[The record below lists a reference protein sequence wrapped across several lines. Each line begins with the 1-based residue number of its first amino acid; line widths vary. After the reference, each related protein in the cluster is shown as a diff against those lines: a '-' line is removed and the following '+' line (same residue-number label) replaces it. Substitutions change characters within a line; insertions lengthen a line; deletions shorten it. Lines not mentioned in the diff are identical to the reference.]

1 MFKRYRLLFYF
12 VLLVTFYA
20 ATSFAGLDSI
30 MVISRTNRTLVDS
43 CECDSCYWGNVPT
56 DSPVRLDT
64 VLWCLTWDDPSGAH
78 PPFSNGMISLLD
90 PDCNWWS
97 QYFSCWR
104 TDYMPIWWERFS
116 SGCKPGNPLNCDNR
130 EYCNNYYDSIGIWLH
145 FYDSVTIA
153 DSFGNGCMSAK
164 FCIQVDDTA
173 IIRINDSLIGY
184 CGFKTNCE
192 TTPPGISNQCPY
204 YCFDGG
210 TDTLPSGDTLPKD
223 LYLTVGLNEI
233 EVCTRSNYTPYGG
246 IIYRLDAHM
255 TTATDDAKPDIA
267 SIFPPDSSFINA
279 YNINIGCGDRC
290 ERVFAINWDS
300 GDGLDVTDCM
310 VYTSRNS
317 AEVPYYVYSLED
329 TFFHN
334 WDNFVTGL
342 RDIDGGR
349 GGAGLI
355 VDYSDSTL
363 RFNPRMPPVA
373 LFGWGMQI
381 DSTYLMDLCGED
393 TTIIFD
399 AANYGK
405 WRYFLD
411 QYPPQPVYSG
421 IGGGP
426 WAWPPDG
433 GIGLTIFHPPY
444 PVKLVFNYWLRAAI
458 WDRPGFNVFT
468 SRIPRS
474 NIDESSL
481 NFIVDGSTFSPTV
494 VDTHDVIG
502 GTGNFYNPAWINMK
516 YRKYQS
522 HWLNSGS
529 LWGVYTTWKPK
540 TGSPD
545 GIKDKT
551 RSDVC
556 YGTNYMPNIPTMSFS
571 HVFVSSGLSFATIF
585 STYFAPDT
593 FSLLGEV
600 LTDGYIED
608 ELPYT
613 SINEIPIVDTAGTK
627 LKYRLNFNGGD
638 SYLDEINLIRIASIG
653 TLKVVQTTDGGYHS
667 IGGLLV
673 KDTEC
678 TICDTCYADTLNH
691 FTVDTTGTL
700 TVVFE
705 NPRDNVDLQFG
716 LFPLQSFFIKDDTLK
731 DILSDAGR
739 AITVRIETQEGY
751 DTLSII
757 SSQMLRTTKWV
768 NVSKDYID
776 NDSLVINLVWDSDR
790 PYRHYC
796 FFLDTVE
803 SNSYTVDSISLTVA
817 IINGQDTVTAIL
829 NSIDSGFVQI
839 LADDELD
846 LDFTYTKPGSDS
858 IETVY
863 LVTNGF
869 FTYYDS
875 TADSLEATV
884 NITTDDITIEEFNS
898 ATAVSGAFIFIDNGT
913 TQESGFTDGSG
924 VFNPT
929 ADLDYTY
936 DIYVYKIGYRPL
948 KVQHSGTPIYDN
960 EIWYSDIQLQ
970 GDVVAEAGDTLTI
983 LPGTGVWVKHTS
995 AVWNYAYDLN
1005 SRVDIMAYG
1014 GHIQAF
1020 GTEDDPV
1027 IFRPTPGGSGLY
1039 QWAGILAKNGGSFDI
1054 NWATIEYVDAVA
1066 GIQGGTGPGNCKLVH
1081 TRHIGNQ
1088 GVYGDWRSSSAQDG
1102 WFQAD
1107 TCYVEGRFMFLRNAD
1122 SCWARA
1128 CTLSA
1133 SSSAHE
1139 CFYVDNCSS
1148 TVTFDACSL
1157 YSYTSQGGRNMSDGK
1172 SNFIDCAFKGTAKA
1186 ISQYGQL
1193 ELNSSRID
1201 AGNTSYGL
1209 YEANTSSEIIS
1220 RNTIFENYSSGGVL
1234 LRSANDFG
1242 TLENP
1247 GHNCFLDSSAQN
1259 EYAIYNDTKESID
1272 AEWNYFA
1279 WKRFACPPTVSAD
1292 STDEWCDPDST
1303 KTPKIIVKKD
1313 VIVPREFALGN
1324 AVPNPFNSTVAIEFD
1339 VPKEAEV
1346 KLEVF
1351 NLLGK
1356 KVITL
1361 KNEELSAGR
1370 YRVLWDSRD
1379 ASGHE
1384 MPSGTY
1390 LYRMRSGDEFEETKK
1405 MILIK

>member
-1 MFKRYRLLFYF
+1 MEHIDTSGADWAFRILNQANCNTFIDEFECYKVEHPESLMAVIANDEFYSINGI
-12 VLLVTFYA
+12 T
-20 ATSFAGLDSI
+20 GLEFPGDACDTCNW
-30 MVISRTNRTLVDS
+30 VVDS
-43 CECDSCYWGNVPT
+43 AGSLIVEFTDIDTTCTLLLSVPAIASFYEGYENTPDSSRMLTVTAYDPDDQEYDTLETVPPRMMS
-56 DSPVRLDT
+56 DFAYIYLSQDYNN
-64 VLWCLTWDDPSGAH
+64 SGA
-78 PPFSNGMISLLD
+78 
-90 PDCNWWS
+90 
-97 QYFSCWR
+97 
-104 TDYMPIWWERFS
+104 
-116 SGCKPGNPLNCDNR
+116 
-130 EYCNNYYDSIGIWLH
+130 
-145 FYDSVTIA
+145 VTIKLYWA
-153 DSFGNGCMSAK
+153 EKYPYAGFAIFKASQSGMD
-164 FCIQVDDTA
+164 IDTL
-173 IIRINDSLIGY
+173 S
-184 CGFKTNCE
+184 
-192 TTPPGISNQCPY
+192 ISEVIKN
-204 YCFDGG
+204 G
-210 TDTLPSGDTLPKD
+210 TDTL
-223 LYLTVGLNEI
+223 
-233 EVCTRSNYTPYGG
+233 
-246 IIYRLDAHM
+246 
-255 TTATDDAKPDIA
+255 
-267 SIFPPDSSFINA
+267 SSALIN
-279 YNINIGCGDRC
+279 
-290 ERVFAINWDS
+290 
-300 GDGLDVTDCM
+300 
-310 VYTSRNS
+310 
-317 AEVPYYVYSLED
+317 SL
-329 TFFHN
+329 
-334 WDNFVTGL
+334 
-342 RDIDGGR
+342 
-349 GGAGLI
+349 
-355 VDYSDSTL
+355 DST
-363 RFNPRMPPVA
+363 
-373 LFGWGMQI
+373 
-381 DSTYLMDLCGED
+381 
-393 TTIIFD
+393 
-399 AANYGK
+399 
-405 WRYFLD
+405 
-411 QYPPQPVYSG
+411 
-421 IGGGP
+421 
-426 WAWPPDG
+426 
-433 GIGLTIFHPPY
+433 
-444 PVKLVFNYWLRAAI
+444 
-458 WDRPGFNVFT
+458 
-468 SRIPRS
+468 
-474 NIDESSL
+474 
-481 NFIVDGSTFSPTV
+481 
-494 VDTHDVIG
+494 
-502 GTGNFYNPAWINMK
+502 
-516 YRKYQS
+516 
-522 HWLNSGS
+522 
-529 LWGVYTTWKPK
+529 GVYL
-540 TGSPD
+540 D
-545 GIKDKT
+545 G
-551 RSDVC
+551 VE
-556 YGTNYMPNIPTMSFS
+556 
-571 HVFVSSGLSFATIF
+571 FVDFRY
-585 STYFAPDT
+585 TYSAA
-593 FSLLGEV
+593 SAS
-600 LTDGYIED
+600 
-608 ELPYT
+608 YT
-613 SINEIPIVDTAGTK
+613 
-627 LKYRLNFNGGD
+627 
-638 SYLDEINLIRIASIG
+638 
-653 TLKVVQTTDGGYHS
+653 QT
-667 IGGLLV
+667 
-673 KDTEC
+673 
-678 TICDTCYADTLNH
+678 
-691 FTVDTTGTL
+691 
-700 TVVFE
+700 
-705 NPRDNVDLQFG
+705 
-716 LFPLQSFFIKDDTLK
+716 
-731 DILSDAGR
+731 
-739 AITVRIETQEGY
+739 
-751 DTLSII
+751 
-757 SSQMLRTTKWV
+757 
-768 NVSKDYID
+768 
-776 NDSLVINLVWDSDR
+776 
-790 PYRHYC
+790 
-796 FFLDTVE
+796 FFLD
-803 SNSYTVDSISLTVA
+803 VDGFTQQYAVNA
-817 IINGQDTVTAIL
+817 DT
-829 NSIDSGFVQI
+829 
-839 LADDELD
+839 
-846 LDFTYTKPGSDS
+846 
-858 IETVY
+858 
-863 LVTNGF
+863 
-869 FTYYDS
+869 
-875 TADSLEATV
+875 LEATV